1 MSQITRHSSLMKRH
15 AALLKCTGVACVLSL
30 LAWSAQATGL
40 EALEA
45 FLRDAKTGRADF
57 TQTVTAPAKEGQTA
71 RAKTSSGTFEFQRP
85 GRFRFAYA
93 KPFAQVIVAD
103 GKTLW
108 LHDVDLNQVTVRQQ
122 AQALGSTP
130 AAILASASSIQ
141 ALQSDFTLAAAPD
154 AEGLQWATATPKAKD
169 GQVQSVKV
177 GFRGKEL
184 AALDILDSFGQRS
197 RLTFSKVEL
206 NPSLP
211 ASTFDFKTPTGA
223 DVLRQ

>member
-1 MSQITRHSSLMKRH
+1 MKT
-15 AALLKCTGVACVLSL
+15 AAGYLSFFTVALALGVASSPARANGLDVL
-30 LAWSAQATGL
+30 
-40 EALEA
+40 EE
-45 FLRDAKTGRADF
+45 FLRSAKTGRAEF
-57 TQTVTAPAKEGQTA
+57 TQVVTAPVKDGQTA
-71 RAKTSSGTFEFQRP
+71 RTKTSSGTFEFQRP
-85 GRFRFAYA
+85 GRFRFAYS

-122 AQALGSTP
+122 AQALGATP

-141 ALQSDFTLAAAPD
+141 ALQADFTLTAAPD

-206 NPSLP
+206 NPQLP
-211 ASTFDFKTPTGA
+211 AGAFDFKTPTGA

>member
-1 MSQITRHSSLMKRH
+1 MKT
-15 AALLKCTGVACVLSL
+15 AAGYLSFFTVALALGVASSP
-30 LAWSAQATGL
+30 ARANGL
-40 EALEA
+40 DALEE
-45 FLRDAKTGRADF
+45 FLRSAKTGRAEF
-57 TQTVTAPAKEGQTA
+57 TQVVTAPVKDGQTA
-71 RAKTSSGTFEFQRP
+71 RTKTSSGTFEFQRP
-85 GRFRFAYA
+85 GRFRFAYS

-122 AQALGSTP
+122 AQALGATP

-141 ALQSDFTLAAAPD
+141 ALQADFTLAAAPD
-154 AEGLQWATATPKAKD
+154 AEGLQWAAATPKAKD

-206 NPSLP
+206 NPQLP
-211 ASTFDFKTPTGA
+211 AGAFDFKTPTGA